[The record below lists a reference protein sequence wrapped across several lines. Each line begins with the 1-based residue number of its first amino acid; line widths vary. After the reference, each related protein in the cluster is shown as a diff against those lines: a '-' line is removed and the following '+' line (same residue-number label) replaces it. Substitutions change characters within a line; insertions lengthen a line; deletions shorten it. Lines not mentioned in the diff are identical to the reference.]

1 MFKTLVRMILLPFAA
16 LAVVDSATA
25 QQRWQAAAGSAQQ
38 KFTEGV
44 QTTSK
49 DPTALAAAQSQK
61 MLNGVTQAVTSGYWQ
76 RRLADVGK
84 AGWQAATVAKAANYG
99 TGIQASGTKYQQ
111 GYQNFWNYATPYL
124 NQVLGMPK
132 NTLADSI
139 ARATAWI
146 QAAAGYQKP

>member
-1 MFKTLVRMILLPFAA
+1 MLKMILRA
-16 LAVVDSATA
+16 LGLSMVVSGVLDAATA
-25 QQRWQAAAGSAQQ
+25 QSRWQQGASAGQ
-38 KFTEGV
+38 TRYVEGV
-44 QTTSK
+44 QSTPK
-49 DPTALAAAQSQK
+49 DPTALAVAQSQK

-84 AGWQAATVAKAANYG
+84 AGWQSATVAKAANYG

-111 GYQNFWNYATPYL
+111 AYQNFWAYATPYL
-124 NQVLGMPK
+124 NQVQSMPK
-132 NTLADSI
+132 TTLADSI

>member
-1 MFKTLVRMILLPFAA
+1 MLRMILRA
-16 LAVVDSATA
+16 LGLSLIFGGVVDAATA
-25 QQRWQAAAGSAQQ
+25 QQRWQSAAGAAQT
-38 KFTEGV
+38 KYVDGV
-44 QTTSK
+44 QSTSK
-49 DPTALAAAQSQK
+49 DPTALAAAQAQK
-61 MLNGVTQAVTSGYWQ
+61 MLNGVTQAVSSGYWQ

-84 AGWQAATVAKAANYG
+84 SGWQSATVAKAANYG

-111 GYQNFWNYATPYL
+111 GYTAFWNYATPYL

-132 NTLADSI
+132 TSLADSI